1 MSSGACACLR
11 GSRACA
17 PRRQRGGEGARRR
30 STDQRIRT
38 TNAQL
43 KFIMILEVI
52 VSAALV
58 AQGGKGHLAA
68 SLDRPNPRPPDA
80 TCNLESERTRAE
92 GERMSS
98 RLRLVGGPPGGGP
111 RRWRLFGD
119 FSFCGPVATKP
130 GQNGP
135 KPAGPRSGTGS
146 SSTILFIMAAI
157 KRPLFNPEMVKQGPR
172 AQNVLGM
179 SWDAINAR
187 GQGWW
192 LEAIV

>member
-1 MSSGACACLR
+1 M
-11 GSRACA
+11 
-17 PRRQRGGEGARRR
+17 
-30 STDQRIRT
+30 
-38 TNAQL
+38 
-43 KFIMILEVI
+43 I

-157 KRPLFNPEMVKQGPR
+157 KRPLFNPEMVNKGLARSAGALVFGPTGT
-172 AQNVLGM
+172 AGLNVHVLRF
-179 SWDAINAR
+179 W
-187 GQGWW
+187 
-192 LEAIV
+192 EHIVVLV